1 METEL
6 EKILTSLFKVDM
18 ISYMKAHP
26 EDYEEAI
33 KLAISDK
40 QPYSWRAAWLLWSCM
55 EENDKRIRKH
65 IKKIIESIL
74 SKQNGHQ
81 RELIKI
87 LMKMQLNDKQEGILF
102 NTCLTL
108 WEKISNKPSIRY
120 TAFQFIL
127 KTAKKYPDL
136 SDEIS
141 FLTQN
146 HYLESLSPGAK
157 NSITRMIKEYYKQ

>member
-1 METEL
+1 
-6 EKILTSLFKVDM
+6 M
-18 ISYMKAHP
+18 IAEMAEHP
-26 EDYEEAI
+26 EYFGEAI

-55 EENDKRIRKH
+55 EENDSRIRKH
-65 IKKIIESIL
+65 IKEINESIEG
-74 SKQNGHQ
+74 KEDGHQ

-87 LMKMQLNDKQEGILF
+87 LMKMHLNDKQEGILF

-108 WEKISNKPSIRY
+108 WEKINSKPSIRY

-127 KTAKKYPDL
+127 KTAKKYPEL
-136 SDEIS
+136 KDEIS

-146 HYLESLSPGAK
+146 HYLDSLSPGAK
-157 NSITRMIKEYYKQ
+157 NSITRMLKEFYKK

>member
-1 METEL
+1 
-6 EKILTSLFKVDM
+6 M
-18 ISYMKAHP
+18 ISYMAAHP
-26 EDYEEAI
+26 EYFEEAI
-33 KLAISDK
+33 KLAISNK
-40 QPYSWRAAWLLWSCM
+40 QPYSWRAAWLLWSCT

-65 IKKIIESIL
+65 INKINESIAD
-74 SKQNGHQ
+74 KEDGHQ

-87 LMKMQLNDKQEGILF
+87 LMKMKLNDKQEGILF

-108 WEKISNKPSIRY
+108 WEKINSKPSIRY

-136 SDEIS
+136 SEEIS

-146 HYLESLSPGAK
+146 HYLDSLSPGAK
-157 NSITRMIKEYYKQ
+157 CSITRMIKEFYKK